1 VLLSLVMTENRKLSV
16 PADNPEYFNLAD
28 WEGIGG
34 DGSSQAETNQAI
46 LNNLGDL
53 EPPREV
59 FDSLVSIE
67 KLTEKNNA
75 KTKKKKLGSSLKRLF
90 SSNNRRNSGSGLE
103 NEYLPTPSSPNDTF
117 KAFGSLPSTPTKTP
131 QNPFFRHSSES
142 KSLKSTLSRQVSNP
156 MTPTTPDNSTNNP
169 SSKFYYNT
177 QENKASGSA
186 KPKSAK
192 TPVKSSKPPP
202 GPNKSNTPRKTSVT
216 SPMKSGG
223 MLSRVRTR
231 STCST
236 GREGVPGMEAPPLPV
251 LHSVCRG
258 FVEGEMPSIVILY
271 SGGCNASR
279 RWRDYL
285 AKVLEM
291 RDSEK
296 DKGKVF
302 GQRVEEFS
310 ETGGLAI
317 REEGRRCE
325 EVVYHCPLVLVIISN
340 KFTTWLDKTG
350 IMLGK
355 ILHPSRVVGLM
366 LGVSHSDI
374 TPAITTSLQ
383 HFPGWR
389 VVEIKEGGGENSDF
403 TIGQYCQEILATHD
417 ENTTLPEEP
426 KFKVFPRKI
435 SPGQTKV
442 QVIMD
447 GSIDQMDREQFELFI
462 TLDDRKY
469 SIEEAKWIKDDLVQ
483 VEVPASLFQSTLI
496 ATLVLKLNGKNYGSR
511 QLKLENAATILESA
525 WQVCTDPVTILSD
538 AFDVRFVNSQ
548 DIDEFLSASLEKKLS
563 ISDLLNTRY
572 KGETKEDSFVRDHSN
587 LIHFSAKHGFTRV
600 CQTLLSLGYQKY
612 LSVPNILGLTPPE
625 CAEKSGYHPLAQELR
640 GRLPPQHEYQY
651 PSVGCVE
658 GEDGY
663 LMPCQSTA
671 DQQVPDLD
679 YQNVIHDYQVPATP
693 LPPKYA
699 DLFPPK
705 LIPIQEKFPECDS
718 KPVSP
723 RFSSEDFYQVPPTPI
738 PLVLAPG
745 ISKVSPSSSSPSDSS
760 ISIPTP
766 PSNRLSA
773 ASYLPMVP
781 PLQKKAMSEP
791 RPSPHFPIPKSGSF
805 SHFTNSY
812 SEKVLAQGPIPPKAA
827 MSREELIKTFCQ
839 DIQVR
844 PDSTPP
850 SLLPEDLDPP
860 APVGTPPNYNPPP
873 RPDST
878 PPNIDYYQNHS
889 SAAALSPSIGIPPRR
904 DTFSSLQGR
913 GTARVQLL
921 EREGGKEGSPFDHHV
936 HTDTGLVYLPI
947 DNQDSD
953 SELTSYFEAG
963 KISEQSLQ
971 SYRKNSVSPDVDDPM
986 GVKHKNNFLRV
997 DGEVGKVKKMLGRL
1011 SPARPK
1017 FSMGS
1022 LRRKAGSRTGPHCD
1036 DNENIIDSV
1045 ESSDKMLLSVED
1057 LKDSVLNLSNSRC
1070 SSLKNVS
1077 TPLPPKISLH
1087 SNTLPSPDKKNKA
1100 NVSSSLYDIP
1110 RHLSK
1115 SSNKVNSLV
1124 SMNNNTGD
1132 YIMAEIP
1139 SKRVEIVSQDSDLSQ
1154 INGARNHSVSSP
1166 VKNSNEGA
1174 YENVK
1179 IIPIEKEK

>member
-1 VLLSLVMTENRKLSV
+1 MTENRKLSV

-90 SSNNRRNSGSGLE
+90 SSSNRRNSGTGLE
-103 NEYLPTPSSPNDTF
+103 NEYLPTPSSPNDAF

-131 QNPFFRHSSES
+131 HNPFFRHSSES
-142 KSLKSTLSRQVSNP
+142 KSLKTPLTRQLSNP
-156 MTPTTPDNSTNNP
+156 LTPTTPDKGTNP
-169 SSKFYYNT
+169 SSRWYYNT
-177 QENKASGSA
+177 QQDAKSSA

-192 TPVKSSKPPP
+192 TPVKSSKPPS
-202 GPNKSNTPRKTSVT
+202 GPNKSNTPRKTIVT
-216 SPMKSGG
+216 SPLKSGVMG
-223 MLSRVRTR
+223 RVRTR
-231 STCST
+231 STCSS

-258 FVEGEMPSIVILY
+258 FVMGEMPSIVILY

-279 RWRDYL
+279 KWRDYL

-310 ETGGLAI
+310 ETGGLSI
-317 REEGRRCE
+317 REEGRRCR
-325 EVVYHCPLVLVIISN
+325 EVVYHCPLVLVIISP
-340 KFTTWLDKTG
+340 KFINWLDKTG
-350 IMLGK
+350 IMLGQ
-355 ILHPSRVVGLM
+355 ILHPNRIVGLL
-366 LGVSHSDI
+366 LGMSHADI
-374 TPAITTSLQ
+374 TPATTTSLQ
-383 HFPGWR
+383 HFPSWR
-389 VVEIKEGGGENSDF
+389 VVEIKEGGGEDSDF
-403 TIGQYCQEILATHD
+403 LIGQYCQEISSTHE
-417 ENTTLPEEP
+417 ENATLPEEP

-447 GSIDQMDREQFELFI
+447 SFIDQADREQFELFI
-462 TLDDRKY
+462 SLDDRIY

-511 QLKLENAATILESA
+511 QLKLENAATILEGA

-563 ISDLLNTRY
+563 ISDLLTTRY

-600 CQTLLSLGYQKY
+600 CQTLMSLGYQKY
-612 LSVPNILGLTPPE
+612 LGVPNILGLTPPE
-625 CAEKSGYHPLAQELR
+625 CAEKSGYHTLAQELR

-663 LMPCQSTA
+663 LMPSQPQP

-679 YQNVIHDYQVPATP
+679 YQNVCHEYQMPSTP

-705 LIPIQEKFPECDS
+705 LIPILEKYPESDS

-723 RFSSEDFYQVPPTPI
+723 RFSPEDPSNFYQVPPTPV
-738 PLVLAPG
+738 PLLSAPKV
-745 ISKVSPSSSSPSDSS
+745 SKVSPSSSSPSDSTS
-760 ISIPTP
+760 STNTP
-766 PSNRLSA
+766 PTHRLSA
-773 ASYLPMVP
+773 SSYLPMVP
-781 PLQKKAMSEP
+781 PPLRKTMSEP
-791 RPSPHFPIPKSGSF
+791 RPVPTFPIPKSGSF
-805 SHFTNSY
+805 SHFTTSY
-812 SEKVLAQGPIPPKAA
+812 SDKVPLPVPA

-850 SLLPEDLDPP
+850 SLQPEDLDPP
-860 APVGTPPNYNPPP
+860 APIGTPPSYNPPP

-889 SAAALSPSIGIPPRR
+889 SESAMSPSIGIPPRSQ
-904 DTFSSLQGR
+904 TFSSKP
-913 GTARVQLL
+913 APVRVRL
-921 EREGGKEGSPFDHHV
+921 ETETELGSEGSPFDHHV
-936 HTDTGLVYLPI
+936 HTDTGKVYLSGYLTVQFCQMRNYMKVTLSKGGRGR
-947 DNQDSD
+947 DGTGWV
-953 SELTSYFEAG
+953 ELTLA
-963 KISEQSLQ
+963 
-971 SYRKNSVSPDVDDPM
+971 
-986 GVKHKNNFLRV
+986 
-997 DGEVGKVKKMLGRL
+997 LGF
-1011 SPARPK
+1011 PA
-1017 FSMGS
+1017 
-1022 LRRKAGSRTGPHCD
+1022 
-1036 DNENIIDSV
+1036 
-1045 ESSDKMLLSVED
+1045 
-1057 LKDSVLNLSNSRC
+1057 
-1070 SSLKNVS
+1070 
-1077 TPLPPKISLH
+1077 
-1087 SNTLPSPDKKNKA
+1087 
-1100 NVSSSLYDIP
+1100 
-1110 RHLSK
+1110 
-1115 SSNKVNSLV
+1115 
-1124 SMNNNTGD
+1124 
-1132 YIMAEIP
+1132 
-1139 SKRVEIVSQDSDLSQ
+1139 
-1154 INGARNHSVSSP
+1154 
-1166 VKNSNEGA
+1166 
-1174 YENVK
+1174 
-1179 IIPIEKEK
+1179 